1 MKNIFIFLF
10 CFSFFSI
17 NAQISKHHTY
27 TVDRIKDDFEE
38 VVQTIEEIILKANI
52 YDSFGS
58 NNVEERFKELFIK
71 VKIFKDL
78 SITSLNTIYFTAEYK
93 QGDDLRKFDLER
105 DYTSVLGLKVAGEN
119 ALVYDEPPSPYES
132 FKTSADGKKVK
143 VIDNTI
149 SIQGPGHPM
158 GVSSYEEIFFNKI
171 MNSKSDMKVYIR
183 TSSYRINF
191 TLPGFN
197 Y

>member
-1 MKNIFIFLF
+1 M
-10 CFSFFSI
+10 
-17 NAQISKHHTY
+17 
-27 TVDRIKDDFEE
+27 
-38 VVQTIEEIILKANI
+38 
-52 YDSFGS
+52 
-58 NNVEERFKELFIK
+58 
-71 VKIFKDL
+71 KIFKDL

>member
-1 MKNIFIFLF
+1 MKCPAFAVKRFTK
-10 CFSFFSI
+10 
-17 NAQISKHHTY
+17 IS
-27 TVDRIKDDFEE
+27 VF
-38 VVQTIEEIILKANI
+38 
-52 YDSFGS
+52 DSRLYQYIRS
-58 NNVEERFKELFIK
+58 LFIELDNRVK
-71 VKIFKDL
+71 VFSTQL
-78 SITSLNTIYFTAEYK
+78 HPSSIRYVVKTM
-93 QGDDLRKFDLER
+93 
-105 DYTSVLGLKVAGEN
+105 LG
-119 ALVYDEPPSPYES
+119 ALVYDEPPSPYVS

-158 GVSSYEEIFFNKI
+158 AVSSYEEIFFDKI

>member
-1 MKNIFIFLF
+1 M
-10 CFSFFSI
+10 
-17 NAQISKHHTY
+17 
-27 TVDRIKDDFEE
+27 
-38 VVQTIEEIILKANI
+38 
-52 YDSFGS
+52 
-58 NNVEERFKELFIK
+58 
-71 VKIFKDL
+71 
-78 SITSLNTIYFTAEYK
+78 
-93 QGDDLRKFDLER
+93 
-105 DYTSVLGLKVAGEN
+105 LG
-119 ALVYDEPPSPYES
+119 ALVYDEPPSPYVS

-158 GVSSYEEIFFNKI
+158 AVSSYEEIFFDKI

>member
-58 NNVEERFKELFIK
+58 NNV
-71 VKIFKDL
+71 
-78 SITSLNTIYFTAEYK
+78 
-93 QGDDLRKFDLER
+93 
-105 DYTSVLGLKVAGEN
+105 
-119 ALVYDEPPSPYES
+119 
-132 FKTSADGKKVK
+132 
-143 VIDNTI
+143 
-149 SIQGPGHPM
+149 
-158 GVSSYEEIFFNKI
+158 
-171 MNSKSDMKVYIR
+171 
-183 TSSYRINF
+183 
-191 TLPGFN
+191 
-197 Y
+197 